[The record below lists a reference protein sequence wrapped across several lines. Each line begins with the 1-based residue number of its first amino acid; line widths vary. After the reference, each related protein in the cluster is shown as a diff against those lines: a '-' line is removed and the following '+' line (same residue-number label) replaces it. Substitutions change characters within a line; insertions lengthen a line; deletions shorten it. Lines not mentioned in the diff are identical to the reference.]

1 MNKTYTAVYLNPS
14 GRFYNATIFLSS
26 ITLSIRFTDEHNQI
40 MDVYWL
46 AADIVSLEQDVLVSI
61 LTYRNKNGQTERL
74 TIRDPE
80 LLHAIKKH
88 FGHHRFIGG
97 WKHRIFGSTRT
108 KIFLFLSVTLAII
121 LAGYFLF
128 VPWLGDRIAKSISKE
143 WEINMGQKL
152 HQAVMQEFKVD
163 TVRTQLINFFFK
175 ELHYDVQY
183 PVSIT
188 VVQSKEVNAFA
199 VPGGPI
205 VVYSSILEKLRGPEE
220 LAALLSHETSHIEL
234 RHSLRNMFGSLARKM
249 FLVLLIGDQSGLAAF
264 FIDNADN
271 LKGLEYS
278 RALETE
284 ADDHGI
290 SLMRSSGINATGMLG
305 LMQVLQAETKGEE
318 PSAFLST
325 HPIFTSRIEN
335 IKSQLE
341 SPRDLPTAR
350 DTLSSIFKQLQAG
363 ERSW

>member
-1 MNKTYTAVYLNPS
+1 M
-14 GRFYNATIFLSS
+14 
-26 ITLSIRFTDEHNQI
+26 FTGLPRISFHLRKK
-40 MDVYWL
+40 YW
-46 AADIVSLEQDVLVSI
+46 SQYSH
-61 LTYRNKNGQTERL
+61 YKNKNGQTERL

-97 WKHRIFGSTRT
+97 WKHRFSGSTRT

-121 LAGYFLF
+121 LAGYFFF

-143 WEINMGQKL
+143 WEINMGQKM

-205 VVYSSILEKLRGPEE
+205 VVYSSILEKCAAQKNWLRYFRMK
-220 LAALLSHETSHIEL
+220 H
-234 RHSLRNMFGSLARKM
+234 
-249 FLVLLIGDQSGLAAF
+249 
-264 FIDNADN
+264 
-271 LKGLEYS
+271 
-278 RALETE
+278 
-284 ADDHGI
+284 
-290 SLMRSSGINATGMLG
+290 
-305 LMQVLQAETKGEE
+305 
-318 PSAFLST
+318 
-325 HPIFTSRIEN
+325 RI
-335 IKSQLE
+335 
-341 SPRDLPTAR
+341 
-350 DTLSSIFKQLQAG
+350 
-363 ERSW
+363 